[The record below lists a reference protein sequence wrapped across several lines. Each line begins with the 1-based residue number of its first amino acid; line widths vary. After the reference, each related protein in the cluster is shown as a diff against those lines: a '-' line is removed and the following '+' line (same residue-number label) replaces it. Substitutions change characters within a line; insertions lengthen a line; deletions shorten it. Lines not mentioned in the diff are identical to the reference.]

1 MAATITTVAGTGAQ
15 GYDGD
20 GGPATRSLMDNPFH
34 VDLGPSQRYL
44 YIADCFNYCVRMV
57 DLRTH
62 VVTTIAGSGEAG
74 YSGDG
79 GPATEARIEE
89 PYAVQVADNGD
100 VYIVQRFSPAVR
112 KVDASNG
119 IITTVAG
126 DGTAGYGGDGGRGT
140 EARMREPNDCAL
152 DGRGGLLIADIQDQR
167 VRRLDIETGIMTTF
181 AGTGEKVHSGDGG
194 PASEAGIFGA
204 RAVCVDG
211 RGNTY
216 VCERE
221 GHSIRKVDSDGV
233 ITLVA
238 GTGES
243 GYTGDGGPATEAT
256 FNGPKAIR
264 CDADG
269 NVLVVD
275 TENHSI
281 RKLDVSSGT
290 ISTVAGGRQGPGG
303 DGGDAKLAGL
313 ARPHGV
319 VADAGGLYYIADS
332 ENHRVR
338 RVSRSADSAANTPS

>member
-1 MAATITTVAGTGAQ
+1 MATAITTVAGTGAQ

-20 GGPATRSLMDNPFH
+20 GGPANQSLMDNPFH
-34 VDLGPSQRYL
+34 VELDRSQRHL
-44 YIADCFNYCVRMV
+44 FIADCFNYCVRMV
-57 DLRTH
+57 DLQTN
-62 VVTTIAGSGEAG
+62 VIATIAGTGEAG

-89 PYAVQVADNGD
+89 IYAVQVADNGD
-100 VYIVQRFSPAVR
+100 VYILQRFSPAIR
-112 KVDASNG
+112 KVDASTG

-126 DGTAGYGGDGGRGT
+126 DGTVGYGGDGGP
-140 EARMREPNDCAL
+140 APSAQMREPNDCAL

-167 VRRLDIETGIMTTF
+167 VRRLDIETGIITTF
-181 AGTGEKVHSGDGG
+181 AGTGEKVHSGDEG

-216 VCERE
+216 ICERE
-221 GHSIRKVDSDGV
+221 GNSIRKVDSDG
-233 ITLVA
+233 IINLVA
-238 GTGES
+238 GTGER
-243 GYTGDGGPATEAT
+243 GYIGDGGPATQAT

-281 RKLDVSSGT
+281 RKIDVSDGT
-290 ISTVAGGRQGPGG
+290 ISTVAGGRQGPEG
-303 DGGDAKLAGL
+303 DGGDSTLAGL

-319 VADAGGLYYIADS
+319 VADAHGAFYIADS

-338 RVSRSADSAANTPS
+338 RVS

>member
-1 MAATITTVAGTGAQ
+1 MATTITTIAGAGAQ

-20 GGPATRSLMDNPFH
+20 GGPANQSLMDSPFH
-34 VDLGPSQRYL
+34 VELDRSERFL

-57 DLRTH
+57 DLQTN
-62 VVTTIAGSGEAG
+62 VITTIAGTGESG

-89 PYAVQVADNGD
+89 IYAVQVAENGD
-100 VYIVQRFSPAVR
+100 VYILQRFSPAIR
-112 KVDASNG
+112 KVDASTG
-119 IITTVAG
+119 IISTVAG
-126 DGTAGYGGDGGRGT
+126 DGTVGYGGDGGPATR
-140 EARMREPNDCAL
+140 AQMREPNDCAL

-167 VRRLDIETGIMTTF
+167 IRRLDIETGIITTF
-181 AGTGEKVHSGDGG
+181 AGTGEKAHSGDGG

-211 RGNTY
+211 RGSTY
-216 VCERE
+216 ICERE
-221 GHSIRKVDSDGV
+221 GNSIRKVDSNGI

-238 GTGES
+238 GGDER
-243 GYTGDGGPATEAT
+243 GYTGDGGPAIDAT
-256 FNGPKAIR
+256 FNGPKSIR

-275 TENHSI
+275 TENHAI
-281 RKLDVSSGT
+281 RKIDVSDGT
-290 ISTVAGGRQGPGG
+290 ISTVAGGRRGPEG
-303 DGGDAKLAGL
+303 DGGDSTLAGL

-319 VADAGGLYYIADS
+319 VVNSQRAFYIADS

-338 RVSRSADSAANTPS
+338 LVS